1 MAARRK
7 YEYYIITHS
16 NEHFKSRK
24 DAEKAMASHG
34 RTSEILWGKRI
45 SDGELIEIRSKY

>member
-1 MAARRK
+1 MAKRK

-16 NEHFKSRK
+16 NEHFKSRR
-24 DAEKAMASHG
+24 DAEIAMASHG

-45 SDGELIEIRSKY
+45 SDGEFVEIRSKY